1 MSISES
7 TEKTLRLYMLNGIS
21 RRAVQLYF
29 DQQFAPVCLVKELGK
44 NSNKIERLCE
54 SKVIS
59 KTQLRKLKSSD
70 IRSEDLDITLM
81 IFLLRNIADLKID
94 DVLPS
99 EHRLEKIDDIARI
112 KFYRN
117 HIMHALEQN
126 NCLSDSEYT
135 QLWECVCKPIKRLS
149 KSLFDEC
156 EKLEESRLDL
166 LNSDIKLLLNNAMTE
181 LLENEELKEKIES
194 EILHLYDKGSD
205 PIPSNIRIRIDKQLE
220 EWTIEDDH
228 HFIVTEGT
236 KLVEEEFEKSHSI
249 AIVGCFGIGKTA
261 ILRHVALQMRL
272 KDYIVVPVTD
282 PNEIQKYYNPL
293 KKHVFVVDNFCGVCD
308 LDEKELEAW
317 NECGVNLNESLK
329 LLVSIQL
336 PVHKA
341 IHVNMLTNL
350 NFFLCNLQASDACL
364 SQMDKAS
371 IARSYNINFDQ
382 IKEYIEPYNCFPRLC
397 TYFKQAKETS
407 VKAFFEEPFEVYET
421 EINKLHT
428 MRSKGKLCALTLL
441 VMLNGRLPED
451 LLIGNLRWE
460 IKYMLANTCDA
471 FQLNKLNAHITIRK
485 ELENMIDT
493 YIAMKEGVYLPLNE
507 KIFNFLVLYF
517 GNRIT
522 EHLIKYACVDLLIE
536 RFQFSAPSV
545 NMKDYRVSKFIANK
559 ETTLSLVKHDCWE
572 RVGSNAIMLSDDKNR
587 ILYTRQMCTHWS
599 NGNVTNSIK
608 NPHIFH
614 QFVFAALNSLNDIEK
629 IQLLRKTDVKNGSTS
644 LIAFCELYVVSK
656 ANANVFLDWLIDN
669 GGMLNEVNNNGE
681 TALYVAASRG
691 KINFVID
698 LLRKQPDINK
708 CTNEQKSCLYAACQ
722 NGHSEVAELLVEA
735 GADCNKCTNRGD
747 APLHAAS
754 RQGLT
759 SVVKLLLKH
768 NAETSQIN
776 DEGYTPIVVA
786 QQHENYE
793 IVQVFIT
800 HAVNG

>member
-1 MSISES
+1 
-7 TEKTLRLYMLNGIS
+7 MLNGIS
-21 RRAVQLYF
+21 RRAVQSYF

-44 NSNKIERLCE
+44 NSDKIERLFE

-59 KTQLRKLKSSD
+59 KTQLRKLKRSD
-70 IRSEDLDITLM
+70 IRSEDFDITLM
-81 IFLLRNIADLKID
+81 VCLLRNIADLKIG
-94 DVLPS
+94 DVLPF

-117 HIMHALEQN
+117 RIMHALEQS
-126 NCLSDSEYT
+126 NCLLDSEYT

-149 KSLFDEC
+149 NSLFDEC

-181 LLENEELKEKIES
+181 LLENEELKERIES
-194 EILHLYDKGSD
+194 EISHLHDKGSN

-220 EWTIEDDH
+220 EWTCEDDH

-236 KLVEEEFEKSHSI
+236 KMIEERFRRSHSI

-261 ILRHVALQMRL
+261 ILRHVALQMRK

-293 KKHVFVVDNFCGVCD
+293 KQHVFVVDNFCGDCD
-308 LDEKELEAW
+308 LDEDELKAW
-317 NECGVNLNESLK
+317 NKCGLKLNEGCK
-329 LLVSIQL
+329 LLVSIKL
-336 PVHKA
+336 PVYQAMHG
-341 IHVNMLTNL
+341 NMFTNL
-350 NFFLCNLQASDACL
+350 DFLICNLQGSGEWL
-364 SQMDKAS
+364 SQTDKAS
-371 IARSYNINFDQ
+371 IAHSYNINFDK
-382 IKEYIEPYNCFPRLC
+382 IKKYLEPYNCFPRLC
-397 TYFKQAKETS
+397 TYFKQAKETN

-421 EINKLHT
+421 EINKLQT

-451 LLIGNLRWE
+451 LLIGDLRWE
-460 IKYMLANTCDA
+460 IKYMLANTCVV
-471 FQLNKLNAHITIRK
+471 FELNNANASITIRK

-493 YIAMKEGVYLPLNE
+493 FIATKEGVYLPLNE
-507 KIFNFLVLYF
+507 KIFNFLFLYF

-522 EHLIKYACVDLLIE
+522 EHLIKYACVDLLTE

-545 NMKDYRVSKFIANK
+545 NMKDYRVSKFTGNQK
-559 ETTLSLVKHDCWE
+559 STCYLFKHDCWE
-572 RVGSNAIMLSDDKNR
+572 QVGSNAIILSDDKNR
-587 ILYTRQMCTHWS
+587 ILYTRHMRKHWS
-599 NGNVTNSIK
+599 NRYVTDSIR
-608 NPHIFH
+608 NPNMFH
-614 QFVFAALNSLNDIEK
+614 QFVFKALNNLSNIEK
-629 IQLLRKTDVKNGSTS
+629 KQLIKKTDAKNGSTS
-644 LIAFCELYVVSK
+644 LIAFCELYYVLNGK
-656 ANANVFLDWLIDN
+656 ANVFFDWLIYD
-669 GGMLNEVNNNGE
+669 GCMLNEVNNNGE

-691 KINFVID
+691 KLHFVKGILREQPEIN
-698 LLRKQPDINK
+698 L
-708 CTNEQKSCLYAACQ
+708 CTNEGKTCLYAACQ
-722 NGHSEVAELLVEA
+722 NGYSEVAELLVEA

-759 SVVKLLLKH
+759 SVVKLLLEH
-768 NAETSQIN
+768 NADTSQVN

-786 QQHENYE
+786 KQYENYE